1 MGLNN
6 QKIILVTA
14 FEPFGGET
22 MNPTEMILNKL
33 PETIGSHRIRKA
45 LLPVDFERAPALA
58 IDTYNVFAPDAVLM
72 LGQAAGRSEYHER
85 PDSRQRGIPA
95 PGTPDPERP
104 LRRPVFHASPGIDP
118 RNAQR
123 HRRPVRGIRRRGRI
137 RMQCPV
143 LQDAA
148 PRKPEDPD
156 GLYPCA
162 LYPGAGTCGPAVY
175 GV

>member
-72 LGQAAGRSEYHER
+72 LGQAAGRSAVTPETTAKNIMNARIPDNAGFQPRELPIRKGRSAALYYLDGMCSDVKIQEYILEPCLRAEGDGPTADHL
-85 PDSRQRGIPA
+85 
-95 PGTPDPERP
+95 
-104 LRRPVFHASPGIDP
+104 LRRVLPVGSASPSS
-118 RNAQR
+118 
-123 HRRPVRGIRRRGRI
+123 
-137 RMQCPV
+137 
-143 LQDAA
+143 
-148 PRKPEDPD
+148 
-156 GLYPCA
+156 
-162 LYPGAGTCGPAVY
+162 
-175 GV
+175 